1 MNKEHV
7 KIYKATLNDVDNLV
21 NLRIAFL
28 KDELSKFSKD
38 DEKLVREKGKLY
50 FERHLKVDD
59 LIGLIAEVENEIVAT
74 AFLLITEKPIS
85 PTFPNGYTG
94 TLLNVFTYPQ
104 HRRKGFAKSLI
115 ERIMQEAKERD
126 IALIDLIS
134 TTDGLI
140 LYKNLG
146 FKELTYTALRL
157 KL

>member
-1 MNKEHV
+1 MNKEDT
-7 KIYKATLNDVDNLV
+7 KIYKATLEDVDNLV

-28 KDELSKFSKD
+28 KDESTKFSED

-50 FERHLKVDD
+50 FEKHLNADD
-59 LIGLIAEVENEIVAT
+59 LIALIAKVENEIVAT

-94 TLLNVFTYPQ
+94 TLLNVFTYSQ
-104 HRRKGFAKSLI
+104 YRRQGFAESLI
-115 ERIMQEAKERD
+115 ERIKQEAKERN
-126 IALIDLIS
+126 ITLIDLMS
-134 TTDGLI
+134 TIDGLS